1 MLKKNKNL
9 LNKNQRG
16 NALFLI
22 LIAVAL
28 FAALSYAVT
37 QSGRSS
43 GTIDRETAIIA
54 ASQITQYP
62 SSLETAITRM
72 IITGVQPS
80 EVHFDH
86 TTYNSDA
93 AANVNDEGNVFKGN
107 GGGATKTSPPNNIG
121 NAQGDWPVQGT
132 LSNGT
137 WGYKD
142 VTDSVN
148 GYYIE
153 GVGTDADITGR
164 DAIAY
169 LHDIAV
175 GVCEQINKGLDIAI
189 NPIPFQNTAVVYDA
203 LGNGVGASGPA
214 VAGGSANT
222 FGALPESP
230 FGCIKNGTTSY
241 DYYHALI
248 KQ

>member
-1 MLKKNKNL
+1 MNKSKNVSKESE
-9 LNKNQRG
+9 KG

-43 GTIDRETAIIA
+43 GTIDRETALIA

-62 SSLETAITRM
+62 ATLETAITRM
-72 IITGVQPS
+72 IITGVQAS

-86 TTYNSDA
+86 DVYNSDA
-93 AANVNDEGNVFKGN
+93 NSDVEDEGNVFKSE
-107 GGGATKTSPPNNIG
+107 GGGVTRSTPPSNIG
-121 NAQGDWPVQGT
+121 KAQGDWPEQGN
-132 LSNGT
+132 LVDNT

-142 VTDSVN
+142 VTDSAN

-153 GVGTDADITGR
+153 DVGTNDDVSGR
-164 DAIAY
+164 DAFAY
-169 LHDIAV
+169 LHDIAY
-175 GVCEQINKGLDIAI
+175 GVCEQINKGLDLDTD
-189 NPIPFQNTAVVYDA
+189 PVPFQDTAVDYS
-203 LGNGVGASGPA
+203 LGSGVGSAGPA
-214 VAGGSANT
+214 STGGSANT
-222 FGALPESP
+222 ISAIPESP
-230 FGCIKNGTTSY
+230 FGCFRNGNNGPY

>member
-1 MLKKNKNL
+1 MLKKNK
-9 LNKNQRG
+9 KTSIQSQKG

-62 SSLETAITRM
+62 STLETSITRM
-72 IITGVQPS
+72 IITGVPAAD
-80 EVHFDH
+80 VHFDH
-86 TTYNSDA
+86 TTYNSDGKTR
-93 AANVNDEGNVFKGN
+93 VNDEGNVFKSE
-107 GGGATKTSPPNNIG
+107 GGGATRGTPPNNIG

-132 LSNGT
+132 LANDT

-142 VTDSVN
+142 VTDAIN
-148 GYYIE
+148 GFYIE
-153 GVGTDADITGR
+153 GVGTDTAITGR
-164 DAIAY
+164 DAFAY
-169 LHDIAV
+169 LSDIAV
-175 GVCEQINKGLDIAI
+175 GVCEQINKGLDIAT
-189 NPIPFQNTAVVYDA
+189 NPIPFQDGAVDYTT
-203 LGNGVGASGPA
+203 GTGVGAGGPA
-214 VAGGSANT
+214 LPGGNVNT
-222 FGALPESP
+222 IGAIPESP
-230 FGCIKNGTTSY
+230 FGCFKNGATVY